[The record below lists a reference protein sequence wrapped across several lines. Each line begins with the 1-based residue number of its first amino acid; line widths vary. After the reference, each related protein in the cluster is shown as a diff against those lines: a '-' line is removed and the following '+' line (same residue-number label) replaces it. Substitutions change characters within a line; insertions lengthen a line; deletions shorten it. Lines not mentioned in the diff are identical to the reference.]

1 MGEKM
6 KQQEQQEFEQQLAEA
21 LDKVEQGYITTEY
34 MSIIRTACNAPNRKN
49 DLVFNFD
56 EII

>member
-1 MGEKM
+1 MM
-6 KQQEQQEFEQQLAEA
+6 EQQTQDEFEQELAHA
-21 LDKVEQGYITTEY
+21 LNQIERGYITSNY
-34 MSIIRTACNAPNRKN
+34 MAIIRYACNMPKPKQ

>member
-1 MGEKM
+1 M
-6 KQQEQQEFEQQLAEA
+6 EQQDEFEQQLAEA
-21 LDKVEQGYITTEY
+21 LDKVEQGYITQDY
-34 MSIIRTACNAPNRKN
+34 MAIIRYACNMPKPKQ

>member
-1 MGEKM
+1 M
-6 KQQEQQEFEQQLAEA
+6 EQQAQDEFEQQLAEA
-21 LDKVEQGYITTEY
+21 LYKVEQGYITTEY
-34 MSIIRTACNAPNRKN
+34 MTIIRTACNAPIRKN

>member
-1 MGEKM
+1 M
-6 KQQEQQEFEQQLAEA
+6 EQLVQDEFRQQLEEA
-21 LDKVEQGYITTEY
+21 LNKVEQGYITTEY
-34 MSIIRTACNAPNRKN
+34 MTIIRSACNMPSYEN

>member
-1 MGEKM
+1 MN
-6 KQQEQQEFEQQLAEA
+6 QQAQDEFEQELAHA
-21 LDKVEQGYITTEY
+21 LDQVECGYITSDY
-34 MSIIRTACNAPNRKN
+34 MAIIRYACNMPKPKQ